1 MTGGVKFLDQGLKLS
16 FGRGRARIG
25 TMKMAFRRGADNR
38 CLYFPEHNQGSAH
51 HNARYRGRGAY
62 VSRLAKPA
70 SRFFLPVRMA
80 VGSDLQQENKGNKSH
95 AEGHKPCQSPFGFR
109 PQPLHFAPI
118 S

>member
-16 FGRGRARIG
+16 FVRGRARVG
-25 TMKMAFRRGADNR
+25 MMKMAFRRGADNR

-51 HNARYRGRGAY
+51 HNAGYRGRGAY
-62 VSRLAKPA
+62 VGRLAKPA
-70 SRFFLPVRMA
+70 GCFFLPVRMA
-80 VGSDLQQENKGNKSH
+80 VGSYLQQENKGNKSH
-95 AEGHKPCQSPFGFR
+95 AEGQKPCQSPFGFR